1 MRKIIL
7 NTAVSLDFYI
17 ARPDGSVDWL
27 HDPDYEIEGED
38 YGMAAFYE
46 SIDTTLMGNK
56 TYLEILGFD
65 VPFPYPDTTNYVFTR
80 SEAHQ
85 DNEHVEFITGDIVSF
100 VKQLKEGEGKDIWLI
115 GGGQINA
122 LLLSND
128 LVDRITLTVVPH
140 ILGAGI
146 PLFPDLQ
153 EDIKLELSA
162 SKPYESGLVQ
172 LEFKRRD
179 P

>member
-7 NTAVSLDFYI
+7 NTAVSLDSYI
-17 ARPDGSVDWL
+17 ARQDGSVDWL
-27 HDPDYEIEGED
+27 HDSDYEIEGED
-38 YGMAAFYE
+38 YGMGVFYR
-46 SIDTTLMGNK
+46 SLDTTLMGNK
-56 TYLEILGFD
+56 TYREILGFD
-65 VPFPYPDTTNYVFTR
+65 VTFPYPDTTNYVFTR
-80 SEAHQ
+80 SKAHQ
-85 DNEHVEFITGDIVSF
+85 DNEHVEFITGDIVTF
-100 VKQLKEGEGKDIWLI
+100 IQQLKEGEGRDIWLI

-122 LLLSND
+122 LLLTHD
-128 LVDRITLTVVPH
+128 LIDRITLTVVPR

-153 EDIKLELSA
+153 EDIKLELASA
-162 SKPYESGLVQ
+162 KPYDSGLVQ

>member
-7 NTAVSLDFYI
+7 NTAVSLDSYI
-17 ARPDGSVDWL
+17 ARQDGSVDWL
-27 HDPDYEIEGED
+27 YDSDYEIEGED
-38 YGMAAFYE
+38 YGMEVFYR
-46 SIDTTLMGNK
+46 SLDTTLMGNK
-56 TYLEILGFD
+56 TYREILGFD
-65 VPFPYPDTTNYVFTR
+65 VTFPYPDTTNYVFTR
-80 SEAHQ
+80 SKAHQ
-85 DNEHVEFITGDIVSF
+85 DNEHVEFITGDIVTF
-100 VKQLKEGEGKDIWLI
+100 IQQLKEGEGRDIWLI

-122 LLLSND
+122 LLLTHD
-128 LVDRITLTVVPH
+128 LIDRITLTVVPR

-153 EDIKLELSA
+153 EDIKLELASA
-162 SKPYESGLVQ
+162 KPYDSGLVQ